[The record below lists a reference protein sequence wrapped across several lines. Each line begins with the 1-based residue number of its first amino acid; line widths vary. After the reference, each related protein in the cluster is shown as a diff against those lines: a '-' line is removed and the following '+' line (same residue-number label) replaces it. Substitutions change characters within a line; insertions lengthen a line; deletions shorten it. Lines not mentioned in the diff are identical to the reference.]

1 MPTRKTPRHHPPGT
15 PPWEPL
21 GFSPHPQPKNFRC
34 GGRWLSRG
42 AGCGTALR
50 ARAIPRCEPPDPQ
63 AGMSCWGSPHCRG
76 EEDEGST
83 APPWTGVSPAPFPH
97 QMIPTPP
104 SRRLQRGSARPAVA
118 PGPGDRDRGGS
129 GAVPALCQAPAPRS
143 DRRSPSRESKGPL
156 RPSGHPSVRLS
167 VSPGQEQRPRPRPCR
182 QELGERPPHT
192 TGTLG
197 TWSSPRLG
205 KRTPERGPDPAA
217 HRGLWL
223 GLPPGTACALLRTHG
238 C

>member
-1 MPTRKTPRHHPPGT
+1 MGQLCGPGRYRGANPQTPRLECPAGALLT
-15 PPWEPL
+15 AV
-21 GFSPHPQPKNFRC
+21 
-34 GGRWLSRG
+34 GRRM
-42 AGCGTALR
+42 R
-50 ARAIPRCEPPDPQ
+50 
-63 AGMSCWGSPHCRG
+63 
-76 EEDEGST
+76 
-83 APPWTGVSPAPFPH
+83 APPRPRGRRGVSPAPFPH